1 MNSEHPDS
9 VPPENANDIRLV
21 PLRPRVG
28 AEPDIRPCPDP
39 SPREHRRNIQVG
51 DIPYPVMFESIWHIS
66 PAGGNLVRV
75 EQEIH
80 TPMRGIK
87 IRVLLE
93 QGEFWDLFNAAKPK
107 PVVAKVCGI
116 SIRDLPV
123 ETDSNGNQKLGNG
136 DILDAGSPPGLAV
149 SLDDGE
155 ISNTGFAVVLE
166 SGEHFLSLDS
176 AITDLDQS
184 ARDSYAETL
193 RNVPEGD
200 RLEIFGE
207 KMERHHAENMAAHAK
222 SHRAFGWL
230 LFGLGHLWHMVGQQ
244 FTSLS
249 ANMAT
254 AGDVQGL
261 GRKIDAHDVK
271 SMVAHDKTHKKTINI
286 LTRVQDIWGHMFGW
300 FAPGAN
306 KVTLEKK
313 RSWQEGDRTNAI
325 RQFRKI
331 LAHESKPSDNEAIK
345 RLQVWW
351 DNDPVQRMVEFPSRG
366 TAQKWCKEA
375 KIVHSK
381 NH

>member
-1 MNSEHPDS
+1 MNGEHPNSEPPD
-9 VPPENANDIRLV
+9 NANGMVLV
-21 PLRPRVG
+21 PLRPREG
-28 AEPDIRPCPDP
+28 AEPDRRPCPDP
-39 SPREHRRNIQVG
+39 SPREQRRNILVG
-51 DIPYPVMFESIWHIS
+51 DIPFPVMFESIWQIS

-80 TPMRGIK
+80 TPIRRIE

-93 QGEFWDLFNAAKPK
+93 QRECRDLFNAAKPE

-116 SIRDLPV
+116 SIRNLPV
-123 ETDSNGNQKLGNG
+123 ETDSEGNQRLGNG
-136 DILDAGSPPGLAV
+136 DIVDAGSPPGRAV
-149 SLDDGE
+149 SLNNGE

-166 SGEHFLSLDS
+166 SGEYFLAPDS
-176 AITDLDQS
+176 AIKDLDQS
-184 ARDSYAETL
+184 ARDSYAEIL

-230 LFGLGHLWHMVGQQ
+230 LFGLGHLWNKMGQQ

-261 GRKIDAHDVK
+261 ERKIDAHDKK
-271 SMVAHDKTHKKTINI
+271 SMAAHDKTHKKAINI
-286 LTRVQDIWGHMFGW
+286 FKHVQNTWDLVSGW
-300 FAPGAN
+300 FSSGAS
-306 KVTLEKK
+306 KAMLEKK
-313 RSWQEGDRTNAI
+313 RPWQDGDENIGI
-325 RQFRKI
+325 RQLRKI
-331 LAHESKPSDNEAIK
+331 LVHESKPSDNEAIE

-351 DNDPVQRMVEFPSRG
+351 NNDPVQRMVEFPSRG

-375 KIVHSK
+375 KIAHFK
-381 NH
+381 KH